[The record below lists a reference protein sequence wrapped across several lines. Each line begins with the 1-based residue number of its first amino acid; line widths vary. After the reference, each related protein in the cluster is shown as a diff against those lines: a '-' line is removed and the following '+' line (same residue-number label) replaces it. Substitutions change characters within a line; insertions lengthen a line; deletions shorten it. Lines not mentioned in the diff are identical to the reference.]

1 MVLTRSMATT
11 NNVQG
16 DEPRPTTLER
26 QVQTLMATVE
36 HLTKQNQ
43 DLEEQLWQK
52 NAAMGT
58 QEENQESTSVE
69 RRDQEGPEGS
79 NALSRPER
87 QHMSHSSITNM
98 APPHIVAEM
107 QAMKE
112 QMDIMMNALK
122 GWVSSDLDDLVHRTN
137 SPFTTSVNSF
147 LLPTKFCIPQV
158 ENYDGNKDPLDHLES
173 FKTLM
178 HL

>member
-1 MVLTRSMATT
+1 
-11 NNVQG
+11 
-16 DEPRPTTLER
+16 
-26 QVQTLMATVE
+26 MATVE

-87 QHMSHSSITNM
+87 QHMSRPSITDM
-98 APPHIVAEM
+98 APPHIVAKM

-112 QMDIMMNALK
+112 QMDVMMNTLK
-122 GWVSSDLDDLVHRTN
+122 GRVSNELDDLVH
-137 SPFTTSVNSF
+137 
-147 LLPTKFCIPQV
+147 
-158 ENYDGNKDPLDHLES
+158 
-173 FKTLM
+173 
-178 HL
+178 